1 MHMALLLA
9 EADVKAVLTMP
20 LAIAAVEDSFRR
32 LADGTALLHSR
43 QRLHVPSK
51 SYLHYMAAAD
61 AASGY
66 MGLKIY
72 TSAKEGLRFLV
83 PLFSVESGDML
94 ALIEADYLGQ
104 MRTGAA
110 SGVATRLLARED
122 ARNVGIIGTGLQAR
136 TQLEAIALVRKLARV
151 RTWSRDEQRRKK
163 FAVEMSEVVGLRVEA
178 AATAEEA
185 IGDADIVVTSTTATN
200 PVVEERWLKPG
211 VHINAIGANFPQKR
225 ELDAAAIERCEV
237 IVADSREQSK
247 FEAGDLIQAFGEEPM
262 KWAGVHELSDIVGGK
277 VPGRTSP
284 GQITLFKSNGIAIED
299 IVVAGRIYEL
309 ARERGLGREI
319 PMWQKEARP
328 GEARGV

>member
-1 MHMALLLA
+1 MALLLA

-262 KWAGVHELSDIVGGK
+262 KWAGVRELADIVGGK

-284 GQITLFKSNGIAIED
+284 EQITLFKSNGIAIED